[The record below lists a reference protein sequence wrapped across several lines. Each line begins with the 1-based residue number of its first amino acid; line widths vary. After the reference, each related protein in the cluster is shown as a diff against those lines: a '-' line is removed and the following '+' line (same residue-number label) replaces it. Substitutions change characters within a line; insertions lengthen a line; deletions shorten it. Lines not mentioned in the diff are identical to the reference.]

1 MAVVVVKSKPGE
13 AKVSTS
19 THPVVLSSLTGV
31 NSVVR
36 ALVG

>member
-13 AKVSTS
+13 AEVSTL
-19 THPVVLSSLTGV
+19 THPVVLSSLTEV

-36 ALVG
+36 ASVE